1 MSDGKKT
8 ESVGVKVTEQKHDQL
23 RELAYQR
30 RTTVSELLRNEID
43 ELLSEADEIPVA
55 DAEEQPAD

>member
-8 ESVGVKVTEQKHDQL
+8 ESVGVKVTEEKRDQL

-30 RTTVSELLRNEID
+30 RTTISELLRNEID
-43 ELLSEADEIPVA
+43 ELLEEADEVPVA
-55 DAEEQPAD
+55 DVDEQVAD